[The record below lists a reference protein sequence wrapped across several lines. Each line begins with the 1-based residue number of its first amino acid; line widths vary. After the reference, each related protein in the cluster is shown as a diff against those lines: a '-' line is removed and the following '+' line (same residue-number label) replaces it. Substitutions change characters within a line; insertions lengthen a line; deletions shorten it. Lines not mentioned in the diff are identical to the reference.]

1 MGWVDEREIFLNE
14 FNMLNTTS
22 NIDSKIA
29 QLNDVIASY
38 IQTGGLTDP
47 ANTQPFYAKIGP
59 QVDEIRIIK
68 QKYSDLYKKINQKII
83 NHVDDVNVGTTL
95 TDIAAVQ
102 AKITTYEKELKD
114 INIDVETAI
123 ARDELLR
130 SRNTKRDSHSLFL
143 TDRPIRKTVIPYLWI
158 LAIAFIGIG
167 LIMIKMYMPID
178 STRIPVNLPEY
189 VYSIIMEFISN
200 RIVLFS
206 LLGASFVTILF
217 LSLKIAGVI

>member
-14 FNMLNTTS
+14 FNTLNTSS
-22 NIDSKIA
+22 NVDSKIA

-38 IQTGGLTDP
+38 IQTGGLTDT

-59 QVDEIRIIK
+59 QVDAIRAIK
-68 QKYSDLYKKINQKII
+68 QQYSDLHKRINQKIMGR
-83 NHVDDVNVGTTL
+83 VGDVNVGTIL
-95 TDIAAVQ
+95 TDIAAVK
-102 AKITTYEKELKD
+102 AKVTQYEKYLKD
-114 INIDVETAI
+114 INVDVETAL

-158 LAIAFIGIG
+158 LAIVFIGIG

-178 STRIPVNLPEY
+178 PTRIPVNLPEY
-189 VYSIIMEFISN
+189 VLAIITEFIMN
-200 RIVLFS
+200 RYVLLS
-206 LLGASFVTILF
+206 LLGASFITILF

>member
-1 MGWVDEREIFLNE
+1 MGWLDERQRFLNE
-14 FNMLNTTS
+14 FNTLNTTT

-47 ANTQPFYAKIGP
+47 ANTSSFYAKIGP
-59 QVDEIRIIK
+59 QVDEIRAIK
-68 QKYSDLYKKINQKII
+68 QKYSDLHKSINDKII
-83 NHVDDVNVGTTL
+83 EHVDNVNVGTIL
-95 TDIAAVQ
+95 TDIVAVQ
-102 AKITTYEKELKD
+102 AKITQYEKHLKD
-114 INIDVETAI
+114 INVDVETAL

-158 LAIAFIGIG
+158 LAIVFIGIG
-167 LIMIKMYMPID
+167 LIMIKMNIPID
-178 STRIPVNLPEY
+178 PTRIPVNLPEY
-189 VYSIIMEFISN
+189 ILAIITEFIMN
-200 RIVLFS
+200 RYVLLS